1 MGVRYDVSM
10 HTGLFEMLA
19 DGYQWRS
26 SLYAMLGIAAITFI
40 SKLLLSLVPTFKE
53 AQQLNQSTYKA
64 KMERPEYAANHKWNR
79 KWSAVYLLTIFGLIL
94 PFGLTSKAQSVWSM
108 LLDVVVILMFYDFL
122 YYFVHRFL
130 FHGAL
135 LVRVHAIH
143 HRQHN
148 PCRMDSSYIHPLEV
162 AIGLGLYVGSILI
175 LSRFMGR
182 FQVATI
188 ILTWFAFTEIN
199 LHNHDLWNEER
210 FPFKYLNYVS
220 KMHHN
225 HHVRFTGGN
234 FATISLLYDW
244 IFGTLDD
251 GEGYKANPKTTA

>member
-1 MGVRYDVSM
+1 M
-10 HTGLFEMLA
+10 HSGLFDALA
-19 DGYQWRS
+19 HEYQWRL
-26 SLYAMLGIAAITFI
+26 SLYAIAGIAAATLIGR
-40 SKLLLSLVPTFKE
+40 LLLSLVPTFRE
-53 AQQLNQSTYKA
+53 AQRLNQRTYRT
-64 KMERPEYAANHKWNR
+64 KMERPDYAANHKWNR
-79 KWSAVYLLTIFGLIL
+79 RWSAAYLLTIFGLIL
-94 PFGLTSKAQSVWSM
+94 PFCLTSRAQSVWSM
-108 LLDVVVILMFYDFL
+108 LLDVIVILMFYDFV

-182 FQVATI
+182 FHVATI
-188 ILTWFAFTEIN
+188 VFTWIAFTEIN

-210 FPFKYLNYVS
+210 FPFKALNYMS

-234 FATISLLYDW
+234 FATISLIYDW
-244 IFGTLDD
+244 MFGTLDN
-251 GEGYKANPKTTA
+251 GEGYKTKAKALY